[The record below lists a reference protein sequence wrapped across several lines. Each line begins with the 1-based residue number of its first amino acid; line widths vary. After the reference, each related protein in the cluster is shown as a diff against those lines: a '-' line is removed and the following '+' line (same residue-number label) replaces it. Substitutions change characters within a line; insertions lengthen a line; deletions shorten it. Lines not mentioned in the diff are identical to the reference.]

1 MELFGYKISKTSK
14 ISKAAGKDKMKD
26 KAVGFVGMKQASG
39 VMEEEFLRELRWPDA
54 GKVYQE
60 MASNDAVVGACLYLI
75 ETLVRKANW
84 SVIPASEESADVEH
98 AEFIESCMNDMEDQT
113 WDEFMGEVLSMLTYG
128 FSFHEILYK
137 VRRGPD
143 DKDVKFR
150 SKYSDGKIG
159 WQEIPVRSQASLDEW
174 IFDEATGKIVAFKQ
188 DPGRVGGQG
197 DAVEIPIEGN
207 LLFRTKSSRNN
218 PEGQSLL
225 RRAYRCF
232 DEETE
237 LLTKDGWKYMKD
249 ITTKD
254 ELATLEPN
262 TMELEY
268 QQPTDMHSYDF
279 EGEMVS
285 LNSKYMDVLVTPNH
299 RMWAKRAHA
308 DTYDFIEAGDI
319 KAQQKFM
326 RWANWKGSNE
336 EYYNIPSY
344 GVHMAEETNI
354 LMKDWIAFMGLF
366 LSEGFTSITKST
378 QQHIV
383 GITQKEGPKAD
394 IIRDLLDKLP
404 LKYSEHAQ
412 DNDIVVFEFYNKPL
426 CLELL
431 PFGNSLDKYIP
442 AYIKGLD
449 KELIRHFISWYMFG
463 DGTIS
468 GSNSTYKGTPTISTV
483 STRLADDLQE
493 LALKIGLAGLKWSRE
508 QTNSYGKNKLY
519 FVSFSKVLECKVPEP
534 TKKYYKGKVYC
545 PTTPNGIVYARR
557 NGRAIWTG
565 NSWYFKRYIEELE
578 GIGIERNLAGIPM
591 LQPDEHTAL
600 FDPNNEEMVELLNWA
615 QTLVDD
621 VRQDRNHGLIL
632 PHGWSLKLIGS
643 EGTSKSVDTDKVI
656 HRHDARIAMTMLADV
671 IVMGGDRT
679 GSFALAEVKQ
689 GLFIAS
695 IQAILNNICSMMNTK
710 AIPAL
715 FNLNGIQLEKYPE
728 ITAEDLETPT
738 IKEVALLLRSMKVDV
753 HKNKDLYN
761 FLLNL
766 INAPE
771 MDEEAFLALQDIGGE
786 GENTGGDEAQDAA
799 DDADAYQDEAE
810 GDMKQ
815 SDLDYM

>member
-1 MELFGYKISKTSK
+1 MEIFGYNISKKSNV
-14 ISKAAGKDKMKD
+14 SKAAGKEKMKD
-26 KAVGFVGMKQASG
+26 KAVGFVGMKQSSG

-60 MASNDAVVGACLYLI
+60 MASNDAVVGACLYLV

-84 SVIPASEESADVEH
+84 TVVAASEEPADVEH
-98 AEFIESCMNDMEDQT
+98 AAFIESCMHDMEDQT

-143 DKDVKFR
+143 DKDAKFR

-174 IFDEATGKIVAFKQ
+174 IFDETTGKVEAFKQ

-207 LLFRTKSSRNN
+207 LLFRTKSNRNN
-218 PEGQSLL
+218 PEGQSIL
-225 RRAYRCF
+225 RRAYR
-232 DEETE
+232 
-237 LLTKDGWKYMKD
+237 
-249 ITTKD
+249 
-254 ELATLEPN
+254 
-262 TMELEY
+262 
-268 QQPTDMHSYDF
+268 
-279 EGEMVS
+279 
-285 LNSKYMDVLVTPNH
+285 
-299 RMWAKRAHA
+299 
-308 DTYDFIEAGDI
+308 
-319 KAQQKFM
+319 
-326 RWANWKGSNE
+326 
-336 EYYNIPSY
+336 
-344 GVHMAEETNI
+344 
-354 LMKDWIAFMGLF
+354 
-366 LSEGFTSITKST
+366 
-378 QQHIV
+378 
-383 GITQKEGPKAD
+383 
-394 IIRDLLDKLP
+394 
-404 LKYSEHAQ
+404 
-412 DNDIVVFEFYNKPL
+412 
-426 CLELL
+426 
-431 PFGNSLDKYIP
+431 
-442 AYIKGLD
+442 
-449 KELIRHFISWYMFG
+449 
-463 DGTIS
+463 
-468 GSNSTYKGTPTISTV
+468 
-483 STRLADDLQE
+483 
-493 LALKIGLAGLKWSRE
+493 
-508 QTNSYGKNKLY
+508 
-519 FVSFSKVLECKVPEP
+519 
-534 TKKYYKGKVYC
+534 
-545 PTTPNGIVYARR
+545 
-557 NGRAIWTG
+557 
-565 NSWYFKRYIEELE
+565 SWYFKRYIEELE

-643 EGTSKSVDTDKVI
+643 EGTSKAVDTDKVI

-671 IVMGGDRT
+671 VVMGGDRT

-695 IQAILNNICSMMNTK
+695 IQAILNNVCSMLNKK

-715 FNLNGIQLEKYPE
+715 FNLNGIQLEAYPE
-728 ITAEDLETPT
+728 IIAEDLETPS

-771 MDEEAFLALQDIGGE
+771 MDEEAFAALQDIGGE
-786 GENTGGDEAQDAA
+786 GEETSGGDDGAQDAVDGA
-799 DDADAYQDEAE
+799 EAYQDEAE

-815 SDLDYM
+815 SDMDYM